1 MIYSPFHK
9 TENRRMLECF
19 RVVWLSAVLCL
30 LTFPLASRHIIG
42 GDVTYT
48 CLGLNIAGD
57 SVHFAV
63 VFTMYRDSR
72 SGGANF
78 DNGVQFGI
86 YKQTGNNTWDYV
98 RRVSSFVEEIKEI
111 PSNNNDPCIIVPPNI
126 GVEKGV
132 YSFDVWLPI
141 INQDYMIAYQRCCR
155 NPTISNL
162 FFPDETGAA
171 FTITISPLAQQS
183 CNSSPVFNGFPP
195 VVLCANEPVSF
206 DHSASDAE
214 NDQIVYEF
222 CTPMASG
229 GQQNSNN
236 CQGVIPNPAN
246 CLPPFKTVNFL
257 LPGFSFSKP
266 MGGNPIV
273 SIHAATGVISGTPQI
288 TGQFVVGVC
297 IKEYRNG
304 VLLSSTQR
312 DFQFNVQQ
320 CGRVVTP
327 KIQTDFIDKDTFV
340 FTSCQPT
347 NIAFNNVSLGGSYI
361 NSYDW
366 EILMGDS
373 LLTYQT
379 KNIQV
384 YFPERKTYYGKLLLN
399 KVVGCKDSA
408 FVKVQIF
415 PDIKSDFQFQYDTCF
430 AGPVQFINESF
441 ADAGEI
447 THFDWRIDSLPASD
461 QENPLVLLE
470 ETGKHNVYL
479 EVRDKNNCRDTL
491 EKIINWQPVPSLV
504 ILEPDT
510 REACVPATIT
520 FRNLSKP
527 IDETYRITWIFSQGD
542 TSKSFQ
548 PAINF
553 GQPGTYDV
561 ELEIISPIGCVTK
574 KNFPEAVTVHE
585 KPGAGFRIEP
595 EKLNVF
601 SEYFQAVDA
610 SSGASASRWFLDEE
624 AISFEKEP
632 KISVQDTGIHILE
645 QIVFNPWGCSDTMS
659 SFFDVE
665 PIATVFMPDAFTP
678 NQDGLNDIFLPVG
691 YFNGIKSFQF
701 TVYSRW
707 GNRVFESGDPLSG
720 WDGLKNGLESPT
732 GTYLYN
738 VHYVEPRGKKV
749 AFKGSFQLIR

>member
-1 MIYSPFHK
+1 MTYSPFLKNNNHAWSDI
-9 TENRRMLECF
+9 F
-19 RVVWLSAVLCL
+19 RISLLLLFLWLSAFSLS
-30 LTFPLASRHIIG
+30 ARHIIG
-42 GDVTYT
+42 GDVKYT
-48 CLGLNIAGD
+48 CLGLNTAGD
-57 SVHFAV
+57 SVHFEV

-86 YKQTGNNTWDYV
+86 YKQIGNNSWDYV
-98 RRVSSFVEEIKEI
+98 RRVTSFVEGIKDI
-111 PSNNNDPCIIVPPNI
+111 PANNNNPCIIVPPNI

-132 YSFDVWLPI
+132 YTFDVWLPI
-141 INQDYMIAYQRCCR
+141 ITQDYMIAFQRCCR

-183 CNSSPVFNGFPP
+183 CNSSPEFNGFPP

-222 CTPMASG
+222 CTPLASG
-229 GQQNSNN
+229 GQQNTNN

-304 VLLSSTQR
+304 VLLTSTQR

-347 NIAFNNVSLGGSYI
+347 TIAFNNVSLGGNFI

-366 EILMGDS
+366 EMLIGDS
-373 LLTYQT
+373 LSTYQT

-399 KVVGCKDSA
+399 KEVGCKDSA
-408 FVKVQIF
+408 FVKIQIF
-415 PDIKSDFQFQYDTCF
+415 PEIQSGFQFQYDTCL
-430 AGPVQFINESF
+430 AGPVQFINESL
-441 ADAGEI
+441 ADAGGI
-447 THFDWRIDSLPASD
+447 IRYDWRIDSLPASI
-461 QENPLVLLE
+461 EKNPSVLLE
-470 ETGKHNVYL
+470 KTGQHSVFL
-479 EVRDKNNCRDTL
+479 EVSDKNNCKDTL
-491 EKIINWQPVPSLV
+491 ERIINWQPVPSLV

-527 IDETYRITWIFSQGD
+527 IDDTYRITWIFSQGD
-542 TSKSFQ
+542 TSNSFQ
-548 PAINF
+548 PAVYF
-553 GQPGTYDV
+553 DQPGIYDV
-561 ELEIISPIGCVTK
+561 ELEIISPIGCITK
-574 KNFPEAVTVHE
+574 KNFQEAVTIYE
-585 KPGAGFRIEP
+585 KPVAGFRIEP

-601 SEYFQAVDA
+601 SENFQAIDA
-610 SSGASASRWFLDEE
+610 SKNANASRWYLNDE
-624 AISFEKEP
+624 AISFEIEP
-632 KISVQDTGIHILE
+632 VISIRDTGIQILE
-645 QIVFNPWGCSDTMS
+645 QIVFNKWGCSDTMNS
-659 SFFDVE
+659 YFDVE

-678 NQDGLNDIFLPVG
+678 NQDGLNDNFLPVG
-691 YFNGIKSFQF
+691 NFFGIKSYQY
-701 TVYSRW
+701 TVFNRW
-707 GNRVFESGDPLSG
+707 GAKIYESENPMSG
-720 WDGLKNGLESPT
+720 WDGLHHGVESPT

-738 VHYVEPRGKKV
+738 VQYVEPRGKKV
-749 AFKGSFQLIR
+749 VYKGSFQLIR